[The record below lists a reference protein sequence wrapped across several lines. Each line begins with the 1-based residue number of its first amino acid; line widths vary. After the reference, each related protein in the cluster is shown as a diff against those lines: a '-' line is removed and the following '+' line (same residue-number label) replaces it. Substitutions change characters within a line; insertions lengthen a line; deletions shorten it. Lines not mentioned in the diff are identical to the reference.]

1 MGFRD
6 LEAFNLALFVKQGW
20 RLIQFPDSLVARIMR
35 EKYFP
40 QGSFMHAQ
48 LGSRPSYAWRSI
60 YQAREVLEAGLV
72 WRVGNGEKIHFWG
85 DIWLLTPC

>member
-6 LEAFNLALFVKQGW
+6 LKVFNLPLLTKQGW
-20 RLIQFPDSLVARIMR
+20 QIIQFPDSLVAQILR

-40 QGSFMHAQ
+40 HGSFLQVQ

-60 YQAREVLEAGLV
+60 FQAREVLEGGLV
-72 WRVGNGEKIHFWG
+72 WRVGNREKIK
-85 DIWLLTPC
+85 I